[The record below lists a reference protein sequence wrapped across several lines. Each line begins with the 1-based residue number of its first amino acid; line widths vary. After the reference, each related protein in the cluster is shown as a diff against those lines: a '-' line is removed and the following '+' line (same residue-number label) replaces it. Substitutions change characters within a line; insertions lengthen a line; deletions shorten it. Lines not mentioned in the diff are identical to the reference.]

1 MYNANWNAGI
11 IHTVKHGHLMYIRYG
26 ERQHR
31 VGAWLRAAGRR
42 RRRSRDGAAEP
53 VRYVILR
60 GETAMDV
67 KPSET
72 GLDTY
77 EVRYR
82 AATHGMRGS
91 DRGTAAPQELRRGG
105 GARTV
110 YYV

>member
-1 MYNANWNAGI
+1 MN
-11 IHTVKHGHLMYIRYG
+11 
-26 ERQHR
+26 
-31 VGAWLRAAGRR
+31 
-42 RRRSRDGAAEP
+42 
-53 VRYVILR
+53 
-60 GETAMDV
+60 V

-91 DRGTAAPQELRRGG
+91 DRGTAAPQELRRGS

-110 YYV
+110 YYTTHEDVKHSNGT